1 MSVSYFKRAICLLPL
16 VFGAIACTPRADN
29 APTSTPVPTPLVIQ
43 PAALPTDAAGVPVV
57 ARVNDVEITLP
68 DFERMMAR
76 YKKEPFV
83 DPDGIPRIVL
93 TTMIQQVLINQAAQQ
108 NSVTVSADE
117 VDQEVQGLITYAGG
131 QEAWQRWLQ
140 DNGYTED
147 ELRATLY
154 DTLVTNRMRDRVT
167 GDLSG
172 AVPQAHARHIL
183 VATQEEAQQLLVR
196 IQNGE
201 DFAALAARYSLDVST
216 SGTGG
221 DLGWFTQE
229 ELLEPEL
236 SKVAFALQ
244 PGQIAGPVQ
253 SSLGFHILQTIELA
267 NREVEPEKRAQLA
280 QNRFESWL
288 NSLTAAATIEEY
300 L

>member
-1 MSVSYFKRAICLLPL
+1 MSYSKRAFCLLPL
-16 VFGAIACTPRADN
+16 ILLGAIACTPRTDF
-29 APTSTPVPTPLVIQ
+29 APTATPAPTALVIQ
-43 PAALPTDAAGVPVV
+43 PQALPTDAAGVPVV
-57 ARVNDVEITLP
+57 ARVNNVEITLP
-68 DFERMMAR
+68 DFERMMER

-83 DPDGIPRIVL
+83 DPDGMPRIVL
-93 TTMIQQVLINQAAQQ
+93 TTMIQQVLINQAAHD
-108 NSVTVSADE
+108 NDVVVSTDE
-117 VDQEVQGLITYAGG
+117 VNQEVQGLIDYAGG
-131 QEAWQRWLQ
+131 DEAWQKWLL

-147 ELRATLY
+147 ELRSTLY
-154 DTLVTNRMRDRVT
+154 ETLLTSRMRDRIT

-183 VATQEEAQQLLVR
+183 VGTQEEAQQLLVR
-196 IQNGE
+196 LQNGE

-216 SGTGG
+216 SATGG
-221 DLGWFTQE
+221 DLGWFTEE

-253 SSLGFHILQTIELA
+253 SSLGYHILQTIELA
-267 NREVEPEKRAQLA
+267 RREVEPEKRAQLA
-280 QNRFESWL
+280 QTRFENWL
-288 NSLTAAATIEEY
+288 NTLTAAATIEEY